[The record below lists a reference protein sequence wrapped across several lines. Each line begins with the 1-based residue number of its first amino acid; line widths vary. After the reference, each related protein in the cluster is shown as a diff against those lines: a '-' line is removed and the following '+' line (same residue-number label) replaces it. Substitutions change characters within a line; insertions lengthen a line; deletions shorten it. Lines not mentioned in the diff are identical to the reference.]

1 MKKIL
6 TSSIAALAF
15 ACTLTGCGNNSGKT
29 SVSENPPT
37 VILNLEYQDSLRRAH
52 GQVYLCISAV
62 LFADVEVVIDCT
74 LVNAT
79 LIQKLGNKVPL

>member
-29 SVSENPPT
+29 SVSENPPATNAPSVT
-37 VILNLEYQDSLRRAH
+37 VTEQALPLPRSRKLLRSTSSLH
-52 GQVYLCISAV
+52 PMMS
-62 LFADVEVVIDCT
+62 F
-74 LVNAT
+74 
-79 LIQKLGNKVPL
+79 